1 MSRLLKIKLYKKKIT
16 DIEED
21 CSVCNEQEIS
31 ATENGLETHE
41 KLFTT
46 DSELNIIEVEYYL

>member
-1 MSRLLKIKLYKKKIT
+1 MSRLLKIKLDKKKKKIT

-46 DSELNIIEVEYYL
+46 DSELNIIYK